1 MPKSKK
7 SILKGIAS
15 LRMRIKEHELK
26 IKEVILTKQNEHL
39 IAHWEKEIRAFQQQI
54 AKLKRLAKR

>member
-1 MPKSKK
+1 
-7 SILKGIAS
+7 
-15 LRMRIKEHELK
+15 MRIKEHELK